1 MKINRISIFGN
12 PEKQDICQAVNTI
25 LDKVENS
32 SVKIHIQDSLAEV
45 VGKKELSVKEDQL
58 AECSDVVVAL
68 GGDGTMLRAARALLG
83 SSVPLMGVNLGAL
96 GYLTDVPL
104 SELSQ
109 SLDLLLSGDF
119 TVVDRKRLSGSIK
132 NGKNKDKTFEAL
144 NDIVVNMGSL
154 ARPLLMEIIIDGV
167 KLGKFLGDGLIVSTP
182 TGSTAYSLS
191 AGGSIAHPAVSAI
204 LITPICPHSLAVRPL
219 LAPEGEVELVL
230 HDAAAGAMLTADGQ
244 VAGEL
249 GDGDRISYT
258 ISEHK
263 VKLIKFK
270 NNDFF
275 RAMRRKLQWGAIKRR
290 SYRK

>member
-1 MKINRISIFGN
+1 VKIKRISIFGN
-12 PEKQDICQAVNTI
+12 PEKLDINQAVNTI
-25 LDKVENS
+25 IEKAANRSVEIN
-32 SVKIHIQDSLAEV
+32 IQDSLADV
-45 VGKKELSVKEDQL
+45 VGRTDLSIREDQL
-58 AECSDVVVAL
+58 AECSDIVIAL

-104 SELSQ
+104 SELPGSI
-109 SLDLLLSGDF
+109 DLLLAGDF
-119 TVVDRKRLSGSIK
+119 TVVERKRLSGLIK
-132 NGKNKDKTFEAL
+132 NGNNKGKTFEAL

-167 KLGKFLGDGLIVSTP
+167 RLGKFLGDGLIVSTP

-191 AGGSIAHPAVSAI
+191 AGGSIVHPAVSAI
-204 LITPICPHSLAVRPL
+204 LVTPICPHSLAVRPL
-219 LAPEGEVELVL
+219 LAPEGKVELVL
-230 HDAAAGAMLTADGQ
+230 HDAAAGAMLSADGQ

-263 VKLIKFK
+263 VKLIKFRK
-270 NNDFF
+270 NDFF

>member
-1 MKINRISIFGN
+1 MEIKRISIFGN
-12 PEKQDICQAVNTI
+12 PEKQDICHAVNTI
-25 LDKVENS
+25 LDKVKDC
-32 SVKIHIQDSLAEV
+32 SVKVNIQESLAEV

-58 AECSDVVVAL
+58 ADCSDAVIAL
-68 GGDGTMLRAARALLG
+68 GGDGTMLRAARVLLG

-104 SELSQ
+104 SDLSE
-109 SLDLLLSGDF
+109 SIELLLSGDF
-119 TVVDRKRLSGSIK
+119 TVVDRKRLFGSIK
-132 NGKNKDKTFEAL
+132 SGKNKDKTFEAL

-154 ARPLLMEIIIDGV
+154 ARPLL
-167 KLGKFLGDGLIVSTP
+167 LGDGLIVSTP

-204 LITPICPHSLAVRPL
+204 LITPICPHSLAMRPL
-219 LAPEGEVELVL
+219 LAPEGEVELIL

-249 GDGDRISYT
+249 GDGDRISYK

-270 NNDFF
+270 NNDYF
-275 RAMRRKLQWGAIKRR
+275 RSMRRKLQWGAIKRR
-290 SYRK
+290 SYRE

>member
-1 MKINRISIFGN
+1 MKIKRISIFGN
-12 PEKQDICQAVNTI
+12 PEKLDINQAVNTI
-25 LDKVENS
+25 IEKAANRSVEIN
-32 SVKIHIQDSLAEV
+32 IQDSLADV
-45 VGKKELSVKEDQL
+45 VGRTDLSIREDQL
-58 AECSDVVVAL
+58 AECSDIVIAL

-104 SELSQ
+104 SELPGSI
-109 SLDLLLSGDF
+109 DLLLAGDF
-119 TVVDRKRLSGSIK
+119 TVVERKRLSGLIK
-132 NGKNKDKTFEAL
+132 NGNNKGKTFEAL

-167 KLGKFLGDGLIVSTP
+167 RLGKFLGDGLIVSTP

-191 AGGSIAHPAVSAI
+191 AGGSIVHPAVSAI
-204 LITPICPHSLAVRPL
+204 LVTPICPHSLAVRPL
-219 LAPEGEVELVL
+219 LAPEGKVELVL
-230 HDAAAGAMLTADGQ
+230 HDAAAGAMLSADGQ

-263 VKLIKFK
+263 VKLIKFRK
-270 NNDFF
+270 NDFF

>member
-1 MKINRISIFGN
+1 MEIKRISIFGN
-12 PEKQDICQAVNTI
+12 PEKQDICHAVNTI
-25 LDKVENS
+25 LDKVKDC
-32 SVKIHIQDSLAEV
+32 SVKVNIQESLAEV

-58 AECSDVVVAL
+58 ADCSDAVIAL
-68 GGDGTMLRAARALLG
+68 GGDGTMLRAARVLLG

-104 SELSQ
+104 SDLSE
-109 SLDLLLSGDF
+109 SIELLLSGDF
-119 TVVDRKRLSGSIK
+119 TVVDRKRLFGSIK
-132 NGKNKDKTFEAL
+132 SGKNKDKTFEAL

-154 ARPLLMEIIIDGV
+154 ARPLLMEIIINGV

-204 LITPICPHSLAVRPL
+204 LITPICPHSLAMRPL
-219 LAPEGEVELVL
+219 LAPEGEVELIL

-249 GDGDRISYT
+249 GDGDRISYK

-270 NNDFF
+270 NNDYF
-275 RAMRRKLQWGAIKRR
+275 RSMRRKLQWGAIKRR
-290 SYRK
+290 SYRE